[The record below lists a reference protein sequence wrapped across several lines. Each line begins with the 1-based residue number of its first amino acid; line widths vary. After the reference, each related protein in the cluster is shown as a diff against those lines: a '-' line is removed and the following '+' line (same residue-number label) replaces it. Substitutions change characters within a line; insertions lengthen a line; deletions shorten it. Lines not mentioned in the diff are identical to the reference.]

1 MQIKSQFHY
10 EVMITPPDP
19 NEMASKPSFGQP
31 EAKSA
36 CANLSLTTVD
46 YGRYL
51 VVMRSAF
58 DVMISGE
65 PYLALMLLLDMDTGN
80 FLTRY
85 GCINQVTMYCTQPQ
99 ILTINLPR
107 STLKVKD
114 HDS

>member
-1 MQIKSQFHY
+1 MKKPQDSID
-10 EVMITPPDP
+10 MP
-19 NEMASKPSFGQP
+19 SKPSFGQP
-31 EAKSA
+31 EAKNA
-36 CANLSLTTVD
+36 CASLSLTTVD

-85 GCINQVTMYCTQPQ
+85 GCIN
-99 ILTINLPR
+99 
-107 STLKVKD
+107 
-114 HDS
+114 

>member
-1 MQIKSQFHY
+1 
-10 EVMITPPDP
+10 MITPLDP
-19 NEMASKPSFGQP
+19 NEMPSKLSFGQP

-85 GCINQVTMYCTQPQ
+85 GCINQVTMYWAGQK
-99 ILTINLPR
+99 NL
-107 STLKVKD
+107 VKG
-114 HDS
+114 

>member
-1 MQIKSQFHY
+1 M
-10 EVMITPPDP
+10 VITPLDP
-19 NEMASKPSFGQP
+19 NEMPSKLSFGQP
-31 EAKSA
+31 EAKGA

-85 GCINQVTMYCTQPQ
+85 GCINQVTMYSTTDIDIDNLLRDKMNCTVRCGNCFLRLQV
-99 ILTINLPR
+99 I
-107 STLKVKD
+107 D
-114 HDS
+114 H